1 MATFSKGL
9 QVNGHVFLS
18 MCIFLRVATCLIF
31 NDDVLQLLEQKLM
44 YFISPYTL
52 NFELQVGYFC
62 VICSLHPCHVLFI
75 ISSNIC
81 KKCVKLCNTI
91 SSCHFVVGFV
101 LVGLC
106 CYCSHHYNNVCGSK
120 LPSLGIFKGSKFIR
134 V

>member
-18 MCIFLRVATCLIF
+18 MCIFLRVAPCLIF

-52 NFELQVGYFC
+52 NFQLSSWLFLCYLFFPSMSC
-62 VICSLHPCHVLFI
+62 VVHN
-75 ISSNIC
+75 SSNIC
-81 KKCVKLCNTI
+81 KKCVKLCNII

-101 LVGLC
+101 VVGLC
-106 CYCSHHYNNVCGSK
+106 CYCSRHYNNVCETK

>member
-62 VICSLHPCHVLFI
+62 VICFLHPCHVLFI
-75 ISSNIC
+75 ISSNIR
-81 KKCVKLCNTI
+81 KSVSSYAILSLVVILWLVLLLWAFVAIVLIITIMCVDRN
-91 SSCHFVVGFV
+91 F
-101 LVGLC
+101 
-106 CYCSHHYNNVCGSK
+106 HHWEYLKVQNS
-120 LPSLGIFKGSKFIR
+120 
-134 V
+134 